1 MNRKQLSFALM
12 LSMMPLAS
20 MAHTPLCSCYDNG
33 DGTVLCEG
41 GFSDGSSAAGVELAV
56 VDADGNKLL
65 DGAMNEDS
73 EFEFNKPAG
82 DYKVQFNAGPG
93 HLVEISSED
102 ITE

>member
-1 MNRKQLSFALM
+1 MF
-12 LSMMPLAS
+12 SMMPLAA

-41 GFSDGSSAAGVELAV
+41 GFSDGSSAAGVELIV
-56 VDADGNKLL
+56 VDANGKALINGK
-65 DGAMNEDS
+65 MSEDS
-73 EFEFNKPAG
+73 EFEFNKPEG

>member
-1 MNRKQLSFALM
+1 MNKKQLSFALM
-12 LSMMPLAS
+12 LSMVPLTG

-41 GFSDGSSAAGVELAV
+41 GFSDGSSAAGVEVIVADAEGHQLLA
-56 VDADGNKLL
+56 GK
-65 DGAMNEDS
+65 MSEDS
-73 EFEFNKPAG
+73 EFEFNKPQG

-93 HLVEISSED
+93 HLVEIGSED